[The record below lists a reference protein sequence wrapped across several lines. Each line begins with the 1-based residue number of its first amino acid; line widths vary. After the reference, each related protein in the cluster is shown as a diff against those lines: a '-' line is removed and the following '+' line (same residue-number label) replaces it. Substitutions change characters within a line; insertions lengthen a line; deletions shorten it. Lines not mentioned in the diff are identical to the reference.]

1 MKINK
6 LFILSILTS
15 SSLLFAQAPG
25 LSENLNED
33 FLKSLPDEVRTDFLR
48 EMSDKNE
55 VQDEV
60 YNAPETSINTLETN
74 VENLKF
80 QLYLIEQ
87 KIREESGSSD
97 LDLKRFGPGF
107 FNTYQSTFMPINE
120 PNFASDYIVDAGDSL
135 RLQFT
140 GSKKESLSA
149 IIQKDGSINIP
160 EAGKMTIAGLSLLEA
175 SESIQAYIDENFIGL
190 KSHVTLTN
198 MRNISVLVIGNATKP
213 GVYTF
218 NGGSNVLSVLHATGG
233 INNRGSFRSILI
245 KRNNKVIDN
254 IDLYD
259 VLINGNLRFKH
270 GLRSGDAVVV
280 SSKGGEVSVSAGI
293 ANPGIYEL
301 KSVAEFNVL
310 G

>member
-6 LFILSILTS
+6 LFILSVLTS

-60 YNAPETSINTLETN
+60 YNAPKTSINTLETN

-149 IIQKDGSINIP
+149 IIQKESTDIAVVKRPAFNVKFSGSLGVSIGGLGVI
-160 EAGKMTIAGLSLLEA
+160 EEGKEVLSL
-175 SESIQAYIDENFIGL
+175 
-190 KSHVTLTN
+190 
-198 MRNISVLVIGNATKP
+198 
-213 GVYTF
+213 
-218 NGGSNVLSVLHATGG
+218 
-233 INNRGSFRSILI
+233 I
-245 KRNNKVIDN
+245 KIDN
-254 IDLYD
+254 
-259 VLINGNLRFKH
+259 
-270 GLRSGDAVVV
+270 
-280 SSKGGEVSVSAGI
+280 
-293 ANPGIYEL
+293 
-301 KSVAEFNVL
+301 
-310 G
+310 